1 MGERAMRPFW
11 VHQMAEYLIGA
22 ALVAQ
27 GMQDRE
33 PLVPSLAGA
42 LIVVN
47 AAIVH
52 GPLGAFKWVGRRQ
65 HRWLDLAVM
74 ITVVFGVVQPWLE
87 VTSAGQIV
95 MLVMLLPLG
104 FLWFYTDWAERP
116 ARRQRRVD
124 RAGPNSASMGR
135 SAGRAAGT
143 AYSAARAA
151 VRRRSGDG

>member
-1 MGERAMRPFW
+1 MRPFW

-22 ALVAQ
+22 ALVTQ

-47 AAIVH
+47 ASVVH
-52 GPLGAFKWVGRRQ
+52 GPLGAFKWIRRGQ
-65 HRWLDLAVM
+65 HRWLDVVVM
-74 ITVVFGVVQPWLE
+74 MAIVVGVAQPWLD
-87 VTSAGQIV
+87 VTSAGQVV

-116 ARRQRRVD
+116 ARRRRRVE
-124 RAGPNSASMGR
+124 RAGPSSASMGR
-135 SAGRAAGT
+135 SAGRAAGN
-143 AYSAARAA
+143 AYSAAKSA